1 MHRGSALV
9 VPHPHRRF
17 AHWYAREPGKELPIM
32 PYCLSHNPTAGCFI
46 AHYNSDTDEKRSVV
60 ARALDL
66 RRSLLDDR
74 ATPEAIRKVAEA
86 GPQAT
91 PLPMTKRWYCEE
103 AKGLTGLEQV
113 NRSRWLGLKNS
124 AEEINR
130 FRKNPIFS

>member
-1 MHRGSALV
+1 
-9 VPHPHRRF
+9 
-17 AHWYAREPGKELPIM
+17 M